1 LVTEYFLGIKNKFEI
16 NCPSTA
22 KTFLIA
28 PLANNLLTS
37 AVTISA
43 FSVEN

>member
-1 LVTEYFLGIKNKFEI
+1 
-16 NCPSTA
+16 
-22 KTFLIA
+22 LIA

-43 FSVEN
+43 FSVENLISGRKEEEFVKTLNSIA